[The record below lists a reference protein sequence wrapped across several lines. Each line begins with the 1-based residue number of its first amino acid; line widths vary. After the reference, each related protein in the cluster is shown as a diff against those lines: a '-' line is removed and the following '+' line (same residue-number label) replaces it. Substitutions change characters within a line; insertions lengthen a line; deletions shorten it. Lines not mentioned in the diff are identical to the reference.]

1 MKGVFLVQIDYGI
14 GALILLALLVASWA
28 GFWFWVVRRSLPAD
42 TLDTVTKGVAYVRA
56 ALVGAFSNDDI
67 DKLAGWF
74 FDAFV
79 DGKTTYYTRDEFIA
93 LVRNA
98 INSGDRV
105 LAVWPAAAVIGSYE
119 GEEAE

>member
-1 MKGVFLVQIDYGI
+1 VKFDYGI
-14 GALILLALLVASWA
+14 GALILLVLLVASWA
-28 GFWFWVVRRSLPAD
+28 VFWFTLRRSLPAETID
-42 TLDTVTKGVAYVRA
+42 LLTGGVAYVRA
-56 ALVGAFSNDDI
+56 ALEGAFSNDDI

-79 DGKTTYYTRDEFIA
+79 AAKTDYYTRDEFIA

-119 GEEAE
+119 GEDRS

>member
-1 MKGVFLVQIDYGI
+1 MQIDYGI
-14 GALILLALLVASWA
+14 GVLILMVLLSASWA
-28 GFWFWVVRRSLPAD
+28 FFWFWARRSLPAD
-42 TLDTVTKGVAYVRA
+42 TLYLVTKGVAYVRA

-79 DGKTTYYTRDEFIA
+79 DGKTTYYTRDEFMA

-105 LAVWPAAAVIGSYE
+105 LAIWPAAAVIGSYE